1 MLNEFLLIQILG
13 SKTCVGWVCCW
24 FSHLLQEFFSL
35 GTPVFPSPQKLTFPN
50 SNSTR
55 NGTQRTTMWLCYLPI
70 YLEIKNKREK
80 NIEKNYNHIDKNH
93 IIWDFDLP
101 FSSTELC
108 CASFKYQ
115 TRKRLENIK
124 LSFEGL
130 LRITMCSGNLY
141 TDSVMRTCLL
151 YSDKWHGLEKATL
164 DRWTCHKQQ
173 GDQEKTRQQWG
184 IITNTIVK
192 YQPATW
198 PPLQYA

>member
-1 MLNEFLLIQILG
+1 MIDKEPVCGCATGELLCTFL
-13 SKTCVGWVCCW
+13 
-24 FSHLLQEFFSL
+24 F
-35 GTPVFPSPQKLTFPN
+35 
-50 SNSTR
+50 R
-55 NGTQRTTMWLCYLPI
+55 
-70 YLEIKNKREK
+70 IKNKGEK
-80 NIEKNYNHIDKNH
+80 KHWKKLQSH
-93 IIWDFDLP
+93 WDFDLP

-130 LRITMCSGNLY
+130 LWITMCSGNLY
-141 TDSVMRTCLL
+141 TDSVMRTCLF

-192 YQPATW
+192 YQQATW